1 MADLGNAI
9 SNEALTPAQL
19 PVLSDED
26 FVPVHPS
33 YLKVS
38 LSAMAL
44 FAGLVVVAVVVAT
57 ALMSSGRWLPAV
69 GGGVLLVLT
78 AAAAIARIVEV
89 RHIAYL
95 VRERDVSYRRGVFV
109 RSVSTVPYVRVQHA
123 RIRRGPV
130 ERRFGLATL
139 EVNSAG
145 PDLRIQ
151 GLGIEE
157 AERLKALVV
166 EHAGDLVEDD

>member
-1 MADLGNAI
+1 MADPGPHL
-9 SNEALTPAQL
+9 SNEPLWPAAL
-19 PVLSDED
+19 PVLRDED
-26 FVPVHPS
+26 FVPVHPN

-38 LSAMAL
+38 LAAL
-44 FAGLVVVAVVVAT
+44 AIFAAVVVIAT
-57 ALMSSGRWLPAV
+57 IVIVALVSSSRWIPAAV
-69 GGGVLLVLT
+69 GGGVLVLT
-78 AAAAIARIVEV
+78 ALAAVARTLEV
-89 RHIAYL
+89 RHTAYL
-95 VRERDVSYRRGVFV
+95 IRERDVSYRRGVFV
-109 RSVSTVPYVRVQHA
+109 RSISTVPYVRVQHA

-151 GLGIEE
+151 GLDNDE

-166 EHAGDLVEDD
+166 ERAGDLLEDD